1 MPQYSPQALLVIFC
15 WIPAVVYIFMR
26 FPPQRAVV
34 VSFVVAWLYLPVVN
48 VPLPGIPDLTKMS
61 VTCYSVLLATVI
73 FDTGRF
79 SSFKP
84 SWLDL
89 PMVIWCLCPFASSV
103 TNGLGEYDG
112 FAAALD
118 QTVTWGLPYF
128 LGRIYLAD
136 LSGLRQL
143 AIGIFIGGLSY
154 IPLCLIESLLSP
166 QLHRWLYG
174 YHGSSGFDQ
183 TYRLGGYRPTVFLQH
198 GLAVGAWMM
207 ASTLAGI
214 WLWRTGVIKQLW
226 NIPISWLVSTLL
238 FTFVLC
244 RSTGAYALL
253 AIGLVLIFSSS
264 WPRTTLPVVLLILG
278 MCSYLYV
285 NAITETYFSDQLVS
299 MSSKVFPEE
308 RVESMEFRFNNE
320 ELLVDK
326 ARQRIVFGWGGY
338 GRNRVYERDWTGE
351 LVDISITDSLW
362 IIAFGINGVV
372 GLISL
377 TASLLLPVSIFL
389 QRYSANVW
397 SNRKVAPAAALAV
410 LVSLYMLDCL
420 LNAMVN
426 PVYVLTCGGI
436 AGFVIREPTRSFRV
450 TGIPY
455 R

>member
-1 MPQYSPQALLVIFC
+1 
-15 WIPAVVYIFMR
+15 MR
-26 FPPQRAVV
+26 FPPQRAVI

-48 VPLPGIPDLTKMS
+48 IPLPGIPDLTKMS
-61 VTCYSVLLATVI
+61 ATCYGVLLATFI
-73 FDTGRF
+73 FDAGRF

-89 PMVIWCLCPFASSV
+89 PMLIWCLCPFASSMS
-103 TNGLGEYDG
+103 NSLGAYDG
-112 FAAALD
+112 FSGALD
-118 QTVTWGLPYF
+118 QTVTWGVPYF
-128 LGRIYLAD
+128 LGRIYLAN

-143 AIGIFIGGLSY
+143 AIGIFVGGLSY
-154 IPLCLIESLLSP
+154 VPLCLVESLLSP
-166 QLHRWLYG
+166 QLHRWVYG
-174 YHGSSGFDQ
+174 YHGSPDFGQS
-183 TYRLGGYRPTVFLQH
+183 YRLGGYRPTVFLQH

-207 ASTLAGI
+207 AATLAGI

-226 NIPISWLVSTLL
+226 NIPMSWLVSALL

-253 AIGLVLIFSSS
+253 ALGLILIFGSR
-264 WPRTTLPVVLLILG
+264 WPRTTLPVMLLILG

-285 NAITETYFSDQLVS
+285 NAITDTYFSDQLVS

-338 GRNRVYERDWTGE
+338 GRNRVYERDWKGD
-351 LVDISITDSLW
+351 LVDISVTDSLW
-362 IIAFGINGVV
+362 IIAFGINGAV

-377 TASLLLPVSIFL
+377 TASLLLPVFVFM
-389 QRYSANVW
+389 QRHSANLW
-397 SNRKVAPAAALAV
+397 SNRKVAPAAVLAV
-410 LVSLYMLDCL
+410 LIALYMLDCL

-426 PVYVLTCGGI
+426 PIYVLACGGI
-436 AGFVIREPTRSFRV
+436 AGYVIREPARNLSL
-450 TGIPY
+450 TGVDY
-455 R
+455 RYR